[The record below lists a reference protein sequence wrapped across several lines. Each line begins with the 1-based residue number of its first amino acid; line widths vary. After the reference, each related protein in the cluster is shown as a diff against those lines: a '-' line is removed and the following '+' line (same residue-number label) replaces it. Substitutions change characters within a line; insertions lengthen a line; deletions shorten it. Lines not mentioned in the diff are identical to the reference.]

1 MAGELLAM
9 YKVSK
14 KNKAWA
20 MMKLVFDWKTFLSP
34 EILLNEDK
42 ISVCV
47 SFCTTEK
54 HILPV
59 SVKILENLDQSGLF
73 FMISKPWK
81 KFGMEIITLL
91 KTVLIELIVETGF
104 YLNS

>member
-1 MAGELLAM
+1 M

-73 FMISKPWK
+73 LWFQNLGRSLGWK
-81 KFGMEIITLL
+81 L
-91 KTVLIELIVETGF
+91 
-104 YLNS
+104 